1 MTPSPSPRRRLI
13 RLIAGLALPLL
24 VFFVLLG
31 VLGNATGALAVT
43 DGIPL
48 VWLLAYGIWRRQIE
62 PVALVALA
70 VFALALVVSIAFGG
84 SALPLELRRAVFPG
98 TVGLACLISLAVH
111 RPLLVVV
118 VTRARRARGE
128 ETEGESKLDSPGA
141 RRSLA
146 ILTAIIGITL
156 VADAAAQIILALTLS
171 TTRFVVVARIASYVI
186 IGCGIVVGFLYVRH
200 VRARLQ
206 PH

>member
-1 MTPSPSPRRRLI
+1 VTPTPSPRRRLI

-24 VFFVLLG
+24 VFFALLG
-31 VLGNATGALAVT
+31 VLGNATGALAIT

-48 VWLLAYGIWRRQIE
+48 VWLLAYGVWRRKIE
-62 PVALVALA
+62 PVGLIALA
-70 VFALALVVSIAFGG
+70 VFALALVLSIAFGG

-111 RPLLVVV
+111 RPLLVVAV
-118 VTRARRARGE
+118 VRARRARGE
-128 ETEGESKLDSPGA
+128 ETDGQSNLDSPGA

-146 ILTAIIGITL
+146 TLTAIIGVTG

-171 TTRFVVVARIASYVI
+171 TTHFVVGARIASYVI
-186 IGCGIVVGFLYVRH
+186 IGSGIAVGFLYVRH
-200 VRARLQ
+200 ARAQLQ
-206 PH
+206 HH